1 MRRERRQA
9 GQQAANTP
17 PEKVPAL
24 YGTAGRV
31 TEPSSATTASGGTH
45 GAASPL
51 KKPALLPSSLGPAMP
66 TRSAGRVTEQGAGK
80 AARQLVKRTST
91 LRAAASPTANTT
103 LVKTYFSPKAKY
115 EKYDEKI
122 A

>member
-1 MRRERRQA
+1 LRRERRQT
-9 GQQAANTP
+9 GLQAANTP
-17 PEKVPAL
+17 PEKIPAF

-51 KKPALLPSSLGPAMP
+51 KKPSSLGPAMP

-91 LRAAASPTANTT
+91 LRAAASPTANGT
-103 LVKTYFSPKAKY
+103 LVKTYFSPKAK
-115 EKYDEKI
+115 
-122 A
+122 